1 MDNRL
6 NFSAPGRAEDHKRAP
21 SGTLKGTALSILL
34 IFFLLSS
41 INPYTVIG
49 NEISFNGPLFLI
61 NDQTGAGIEL
71 LKELPVELYLR
82 ISPYYLISV
91 NDAPMSSIEEKGFT
105 LSQIGRVE
113 TGKTLFIL
121 TRPSGMALGDPPS
134 AGEVLFRGDDWF
146 LVKAQQDVVSLFGME
161 GFKSSIIPLRPL
173 PLERPRRSAGLN
185 PGRAVLSDEARLK
198 AASSD
203 TTLLRYLQR
212 LENFQTRYSYTDS
225 VIAAAEWIHDK
236 FVEFGFTDVAY
247 DSFMAQGRWQRNIV
261 ATKLGTVNPDKVLI
275 IGGHYD
281 SVTYDPNCDPM
292 EWAPGVDDNGS
303 GTAVTLDMAR
313 ILAGEELDI
322 TLKFVPFA
330 AEEQGLYGSWHFAE
344 QAFNS
349 GMDIQLM
356 FNMDM
361 IANLDDTYLDV
372 DINSDNQSRPY
383 AELMSQVAEDSTD
396 LIPFIRNSGG
406 GSDHYP
412 FMQYGYNHVYAEE
425 GDFSPNWHRCTDT
438 IENIDIPYLVQV
450 ENMILPTIVI
460 VANSKQID
468 VEIDCPLDSIPQGG
482 SLPFTASV
490 MNETD
495 STITFETTLWIKLE
509 TGQEIPFFGPS
520 TMTLQA
526 GQGITR
532 NPSINVPDNA
542 HPGDYTVSLVAESLT
557 GDLLDEDSF
566 SVRVMGSN
574 MAGVTGKD
582 GFVLEGW

>member
-1 MDNRL
+1 M
-6 NFSAPGRAEDHKRAP
+6 P
-21 SGTLKGTALSILL
+21 
-34 IFFLLSS
+34 
-41 INPYTVIG
+41 
-49 NEISFNGPLFLI
+49 
-61 NDQTGAGIEL
+61 
-71 LKELPVELYLR
+71 
-82 ISPYYLISV
+82 
-91 NDAPMSSIEEKGFT
+91 
-105 LSQIGRVE
+105 
-113 TGKTLFIL
+113 
-121 TRPSGMALGDPPS
+121 LGDPPS
-134 AGEVLFRGDDWF
+134 AGEVLFQGDDWF
-146 LVKAQQDVVSLFGME
+146 LVKAQQNVVSIFGKE
-161 GFKSSIIPLRPL
+161 GFKFSIVPLRPL
-173 PLERPRRSAGLN
+173 PLERPKRSAKLN
-185 PGRAVLSDEARLK
+185 PGHAVLSDEARLK

-212 LENFQTRYSYTDS
+212 LEDFQTRYSYTDS

-292 EWAPGVDDNGS
+292 EWAPGVDDNAS

-313 ILAGEELDI
+313 ILVDEELDI

-361 IANLDDTYLDV
+361 IANLDDNYLDV
-372 DINSDNQSRPY
+372 DINTDNQSRPY

-425 GDFSPNWHRCTDT
+425 GDFSPHWHRCTDT

-482 SLPFTASV
+482 SLPFTASLT
-490 MNETD
+490 NDTD
-495 STITFETTLWIKLE
+495 STITFETTLWVKLE
-509 TGQEIPFFGPS
+509 TGQEIPFFGPN
-520 TMTLQA
+520 TLTLQA

-532 NPSINVPDNA
+532 NPTINVPANA
-542 HPGDYTVSLVAESLT
+542 HLGEYTLSLVAESLT

-566 SVRVMGSN
+566 SVTVVGSIRT
-574 MAGVTGKD
+574 GVVGKD
-582 GFVLEGW
+582 RFILEDW